1 MISLSILL
9 QTECRNS
16 RCQTVEQRV
25 ARKLRSYPLDDPKR
39 CSAVALTG
47 EEEANSM
54 AATDTQ

>member
-9 QTECRNS
+9 QAECRNS
-16 RCQTVEQRV
+16 RCQTVEERV
-25 ARKLRSYPLDDPKR
+25 ARNLRSYPFDDLKR

-47 EEEANSM
+47 EEEAYSM